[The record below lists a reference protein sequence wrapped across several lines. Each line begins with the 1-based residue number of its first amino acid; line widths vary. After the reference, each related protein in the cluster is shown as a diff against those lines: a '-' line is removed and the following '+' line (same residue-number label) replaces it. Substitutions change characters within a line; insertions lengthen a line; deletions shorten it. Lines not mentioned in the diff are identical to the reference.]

1 MTVTI
6 KYTKYQPAHS
16 ETITEKFCLVGFGI
30 RENREYRWLDVNDEE
45 LKKETFKSYEEA
57 MQGIFNQY
65 KHYDDLDFIHFDCK
79 ERLVPKE

>member
-16 ETITEKFCLVGFGI
+16 EIVTEKFCLVGFGI
-30 RENREYRWLDVNDEE
+30 REDREYRWLDVNDEE
-45 LKKETFKSYEEA
+45 LKQETFKSYEEA

-65 KHYDDLDFIHFDCK
+65 KHYDRLDFIHFDCK